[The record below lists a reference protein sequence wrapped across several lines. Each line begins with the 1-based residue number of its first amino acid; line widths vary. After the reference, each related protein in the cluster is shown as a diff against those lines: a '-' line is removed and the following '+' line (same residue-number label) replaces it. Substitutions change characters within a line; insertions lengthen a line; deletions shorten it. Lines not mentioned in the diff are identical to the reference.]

1 LIFTFSSATKRLTEL
16 TKLAEK
22 KFSIFYNDEMTNEWI
37 WDKIRSK
44 LTRAE
49 EMKKYL
55 KEIRNATHQTEQY
68 AVKPRIQ
75 GR

>member
-1 LIFTFSSATKRLTEL
+1 
-16 TKLAEK
+16 
-22 KFSIFYNDEMTNEWI
+22 MTNEWI

-55 KEIRNATHQTEQY
+55 KEIWNATHQTEQY
-68 AVKPRIQ
+68 ALKPRIQ

>member
-1 LIFTFSSATKRLTEL
+1 
-16 TKLAEK
+16 
-22 KFSIFYNDEMTNEWI
+22 MTNEWI